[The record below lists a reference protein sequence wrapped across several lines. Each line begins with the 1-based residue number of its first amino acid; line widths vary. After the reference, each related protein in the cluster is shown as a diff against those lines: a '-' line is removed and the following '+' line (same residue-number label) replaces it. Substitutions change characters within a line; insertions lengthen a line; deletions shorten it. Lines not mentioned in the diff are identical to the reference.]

1 MYPPALVDEL
11 RVIVPVNSPS
21 ALIEPDPLNVV
32 PPAPVVGAVPFW
44 GLKRILQS
52 SQVLA
57 NPPPVTAISAPRIPP
72 VVGVNLT
79 NDVKSVMDEAVTAVV
94 SVDDFTVNV
103 PVPLVIED

>member
-11 RVIVPVNSPS
+11 RSTVPVNSPS

-57 NPPPVTAISAPRIPP
+57 NPPPVTAISAARIPDD
-72 VVGVNLT
+72 GVNLT
-79 NDVKSVMDEAVTAVV
+79 NDVKSVMDAAVTAVV
-94 SVDDFTVNV
+94 SVDVFTVNV